1 MYLEVRP
8 RLGSVNAFIRDF
20 EEGKK
25 TVIVSSEGNLICV
38 LYHSKI
44 DPETY
49 SWGRNYSWPSQDYGA
64 LCPKS
69 VHGLNF
75 QGEELT
81 VRFRLKNSGLSLMLP
96 KKSTVC
102 RKFINPCHLSPDEK
116 EPSLFCVKCNNV
128 LAKLNIQRYLPLPS
142 MDWRGGIQDW
152 FCGCNHATEKTDC
165 SSDNKSPKT
174 EENSSNDRLHEKGL
188 GPVPN
193 DLLYSQCQIRLHSKY
208 FSTSC
213 SFFSEK
219 SETTAESSSAS
230 SSSKVCCDKCQIVL
244 GDHNENDNSVQLW
257 HHTVK
262 MNDVNQN
269 LPTAIETFLL
279 LIGGV
284 CAEHD
289 WLPIKIRLKSGKL
302 KLETGNEKDIDRHDL
317 FIWMLEPDLKL
328 IKIQSNDSNQEAIP
342 EELSLMKVMYI
353 NGNSDMQVDQELS
366 VPSDVIQAGIE
377 HLMEN
382 SAMIPLGQRQDSD
395 FHISYISLNQVLE
408 EKNKPNSNDSLVDQ
422 IDGMSLTP
430 KNEGRINNE
439 EYLRIM
445 KK

>member
-1 MYLEVRP
+1 MNRIENMSKEKHLMYLEVRP
-8 RLGSVNAFIRDF
+8 RLGSVSAYIPDF

-25 TVIVSSEGNLICV
+25 SVLVSSEGNLICV
-38 LYHSKI
+38 LYQDPKI
-44 DPETY
+44 DLTRDFW
-49 SWGRNYSWPSQDYGA
+49 SWARNYSWPIQDYGA

-81 VRFRLKNSGLSLMLP
+81 VRFRLQKSELTLMPP
-96 KKSTVC
+96 KKSFSKTFV
-102 RKFINPCHLSPDEK
+102 KPCHLSTDEK

-152 FCGCNHATEKTDC
+152 FCGCNHASEKTDC
-165 SSDNKSPKT
+165 SSDDKSPKT

-188 GPVPN
+188 GPVPS

-208 FSTSC
+208 FSTSS

-244 GDHNENDNSVQLW
+244 GDHNENDNFVQLW
-257 HHTVK
+257 HHTVR

-284 CAEHD
+284 CVEHD
-289 WLPIKIRLKSGKL
+289 WLPIKIRLKSEKL
-302 KLETGNEKDIDRHDL
+302 KLEKGNEKDIDRQDL

-328 IKIQSNDSNQEAIP
+328 IKIQSNCSNQEAIP

-353 NGNSDMQVDQELS
+353 NGNSDKQGTVH
-366 VPSDVIQAGIE
+366 IFRK
-377 HLMEN
+377 HL
-382 SAMIPLGQRQDSD
+382 
-395 FHISYISLNQVLE
+395 
-408 EKNKPNSNDSLVDQ
+408 
-422 IDGMSLTP
+422 
-430 KNEGRINNE
+430 
-439 EYLRIM
+439 
-445 KK
+445 

>member
-8 RLGSVNAFIRDF
+8 RLGSVSAYIPDF

-25 TVIVSSEGNLICV
+25 SVLVSSEGNLTETRKKGQLICV
-38 LYHSKI
+38 LYQDSKI
-44 DPETY
+44 DLSRDFW
-49 SWGRNYSWPSQDYGA
+49 SWARNYPWPSEDYGA

-75 QGEELT
+75 QGGELT
-81 VRFRLKNSGLSLMLP
+81 VRFRLQKTELSVLPP
-96 KKSTVC
+96 KKSFS
-102 RKFINPCHLSPDEK
+102 RNFIKPCHLSTDEK
-116 EPSLFCVKCNNV
+116 EPTLFCVKCNNV

-152 FCGCNHATEKTDC
+152 FCGCNHATEKTNC

-188 GPVPN
+188 GPVPS

-219 SETTAESSSAS
+219 SETTAESSLAS

-244 GDHNENDNSVQLW
+244 GDHNENDNSVQFW
-257 HHTVK
+257 HHKIK
-262 MNDVNQN
+262 MNDLNQN

-289 WLPIKIRLKSGKL
+289 WLPIKIRLKSEML
-302 KLETGNEKDIDRHDL
+302 KLETGNEENIDRQDL

-328 IKIQSNDSNQEAIP
+328 IKIQSNCSNQDAIP

-353 NGNSDMQVDQELS
+353 NGNSDMQGT
-366 VPSDVIQAGIE
+366 IHIFRK
-377 HLMEN
+377 HL
-382 SAMIPLGQRQDSD
+382 
-395 FHISYISLNQVLE
+395 
-408 EKNKPNSNDSLVDQ
+408 
-422 IDGMSLTP
+422 
-430 KNEGRINNE
+430 
-439 EYLRIM
+439 
-445 KK
+445 

>member
-1 MYLEVRP
+1 MSKEKHLMYLEVRP
-8 RLGSVNAFIRDF
+8 RLGSINAFIPKF

-25 TVIVSSEGNLICV
+25 TVLVSSEGNLISV
-38 LYHSKI
+38 LDQDSEI
-44 DPETY
+44 VLET
-49 SWGRNYSWPSQDYGA
+49 YSWPSQDYGA

-69 VHGLNF
+69 VHGLKF

-81 VRFRLKNSGLSLMLP
+81 VRFRLENSGLSLILP
-96 KKSTVC
+96 KKSFSRT
-102 RKFINPCHLSPDEK
+102 FINPCHLSTDEK

-152 FCGCNHATEKTDC
+152 FCGCNHGTEKTDC
-165 SSDNKSPKT
+165 SSDNKSPKP
-174 EENSSNDRLHEKGL
+174 EENLSNDRLHEKGL

-208 FSTSC
+208 FSASC

-219 SETTAESSSAS
+219 SETTAESSSAC
-230 SSSKVCCDKCQIVL
+230 SSSKVSCDKCQIVL

-262 MNDVNQN
+262 MNDVTKTINQN

-302 KLETGNEKDIDRHDL
+302 KLETGNEKDIDMQDL

-342 EELSLMKVMYI
+342 EELSLMKVMYVD
-353 NGNSDMQVDQELS
+353 GNSDMQGT
-366 VPSDVIQAGIE
+366 IHIFRK
-377 HLMEN
+377 HL
-382 SAMIPLGQRQDSD
+382 
-395 FHISYISLNQVLE
+395 
-408 EKNKPNSNDSLVDQ
+408 
-422 IDGMSLTP
+422 
-430 KNEGRINNE
+430 
-439 EYLRIM
+439 
-445 KK
+445 

>member
-1 MYLEVRP
+1 MSKEKHLMYLEVRP
-8 RLGSVNAFIRDF
+8 RLGSINAFIPKF

-25 TVIVSSEGNLICV
+25 TVLVSSEGNLISV
-38 LYHSKI
+38 LDQDSEI
-44 DPETY
+44 VLET
-49 SWGRNYSWPSQDYGA
+49 YSWPSQDYGA

-69 VHGLNF
+69 VHGLKF

-81 VRFRLKNSGLSLMLP
+81 VRFRLENSGLSLMLP
-96 KKSTVC
+96 KKSFSRT
-102 RKFINPCHLSPDEK
+102 FINPCHLSIDEK
-116 EPSLFCVKCNNV
+116 EPSLFCVKCNIL

-152 FCGCNHATEKTDC
+152 FCGCNHASEKNGC
-165 SSDNKSPKT
+165 SSDNKSLQT

-188 GPVPN
+188 GPVPS

-213 SFFSEK
+213 KFFSEK
-219 SETTAESSSAS
+219 NEATSESSAS

-244 GDHNENDNSVQLW
+244 GDHNENENSVQLW

-262 MNDVNQN
+262 MKDVNQN

-302 KLETGNEKDIDRHDL
+302 KLETGNEKDIDMQDL

-353 NGNSDMQVDQELS
+353 DGNSDMQGT
-366 VPSDVIQAGIE
+366 IHIFRK
-377 HLMEN
+377 HL
-382 SAMIPLGQRQDSD
+382 
-395 FHISYISLNQVLE
+395 
-408 EKNKPNSNDSLVDQ
+408 
-422 IDGMSLTP
+422 
-430 KNEGRINNE
+430 
-439 EYLRIM
+439 
-445 KK
+445 